1 MVRRFPVIAWFAGLA
16 FSSGQ
21 AAVAEPLTL
30 DNFDLIHKLIQPS
43 AEESRWLD
51 IDWHTDFWKAR
62 QVAAAKGKPI
72 LLWSGGG
79 ALPLGGC

>member
-1 MVRRFPVIAWFAGLA
+1 MSCRCIALA
-16 FSSGQ
+16 LFISLTFSSGQ
-21 AAVAEPLTL
+21 AAIADSLAFE
-30 DNFDLIHKLIQPS
+30 DFDAIHKLIRP
-43 AEESRWLD
+43 AGGESRWLE

>member
-1 MVRRFPVIAWFAGLA
+1 MTNLALLVGLMI
-16 FSSGQ
+16 SSVQ
-21 AAVAEPLTL
+21 AAIAENVSFE
-30 DNFDLIHKLIQPS
+30 NFAIVHQLIRPA

-51 IDWHTDFWKAR
+51 IPWQTDFWKAR
-62 QVAAAKGKPI
+62 QRAATQGKPI

>member
-1 MVRRFPVIAWFAGLA
+1 MSCRFVTLA
-16 FSSGQ
+16 LFVFLALSSLQ
-21 AAVAEPLTL
+21 AVPAQHLTVES
-30 DNFDLIHKLIQPS
+30 FDAIHKLIRPTQ
-43 AEESRWLD
+43 EESRWLE